1 MKLITTTLT
10 AIAIALPAY
19 ADTVRAT
26 VSRIDP
32 IYHNTTVNTPRNIC
46 QNVEVPIYGT
56 VQGGGATGGDVL
68 GGMILGALLGKGVSG
83 NDKGAGAGAVF
94 GGIIAADKA
103 NKSRQV
109 VTGYRSEQQCQTVY
123 ESHTA
128 QTLKHYKIW
137 FTWNGHEGTAMTYNK
152 YQVGNRI
159 PVEVSL
165 RAK

>member
-1 MKLITTTLT
+1 MKLLMTTLT

-26 VSRIDP
+26 ISRVDP
-32 IYHNTTVNTPRNIC
+32 IYTNSTVNTPRNIC
-46 QNVEVPIYGT
+46 QNVEVPIYGN
-56 VQGGGATGGDVL
+56 VQRRSSDGEVL
-68 GGMILGALLGKGVSG
+68 GGAIIGGVIGNQFGSGQGKDIMTVLGAIMGANSQQGGKTS
-83 NDKGAGAGAVF
+83 
-94 GGIIAADKA
+94 
-103 NKSRQV
+103 QV
-109 VTGYRSEQQCQTVY
+109 VTGYRLEQQVQTVY
-123 ESHTA
+123 DSHNEKTI
-128 QTLKHYKIW
+128 KHYKIW